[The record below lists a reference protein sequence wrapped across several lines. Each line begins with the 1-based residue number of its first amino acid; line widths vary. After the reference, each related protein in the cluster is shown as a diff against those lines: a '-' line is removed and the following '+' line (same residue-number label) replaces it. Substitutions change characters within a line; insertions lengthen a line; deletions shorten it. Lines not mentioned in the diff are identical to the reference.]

1 MTLHRGVDMADATDI
16 VREMVNAWNAH
27 DPDGVARY
35 VSNDFVSESDT
46 LAGSRSRPGCGATR
60 SADVCACVLRSALRG
75 RAERV
80 EWRLRDHTRDVSRTP
95 RWTDNR
101 PSA

>member
-46 LAGSRSRPGCGATR
+46 LPGSRSRP
-60 SADVCACVLRSALRG
+60 
-75 RAERV
+75 
-80 EWRLRDHTRDVSRTP
+80 
-95 RWTDNR
+95 
-101 PSA
+101 